1 MDGFCKSNPRVIVVH
16 CVDTEGP
23 IGGDVRRRPDGSK
36 EFMDKW
42 DDIKDSLREI
52 TSEEFRSKNK
62 DSFGNVFKLNWFIMD
77 FTGFKTNPKERI
89 CEYNNTY
96 DNIKSLSTE
105 VDSFHWHY
113 HQPPK
118 SGVGDQW
125 SDSWSSSKEHYNILG
140 RRIID
145 RQDFPEAY
153 RAGGT
158 IEDNECSLWLE
169 ENIMIDYS
177 NRVSDRSYKTDNIF
191 DFNWFSAPPHWG
203 YYRPDS
209 KNFLNPGNMRRYIVK
224 SVDLESRLHRLNQS
238 DVDNCFKIAKET
250 NQPIIL
256 SYFSH
261 DHRDMRK
268 ETKKAVYMIKEAS
281 KKYNVDYCWSDALEA
296 VQYCENI
303 KPVKVRI
310 GIEKTKS
317 SNTIRVYF
325 DKSIYQKYPFI
336 YIKNKKGVIRHI
348 KKETTN
354 IPNCPY
360 YLEYVNLNIL
370 QDDDIIGVAC
380 TSLSGDKTVL
390 VRKINDIIFEA

>member
-1 MDGFCKSNPRVIVVH
+1 MDGFYKSNPRVIVVH

-42 DDIKDSLREI
+42 DDIKDSLHEI

-62 DSFGNVFKLNWFIMD
+62 DSFGNTFKLNWFIMD

-96 DNIKSLSTE
+96 DNIKSLSTD

-118 SGVGDQW
+118 SGAGDQW

-158 IEDNECSLWLE
+158 IEDNKCSLWLE

-177 NRVSDRSYKTDNIF
+177 NRVSNRSYKTDNIF
-191 DFNWFSAPPHWG
+191 DFNWFSAPSHWG

-209 KNFLNPGNMRRYIVK
+209 ENFLKHGNMRRYIVK
-224 SVDLESRLHRLNQS
+224 SVDLESRLHRLNQA
-238 DVDNCFKIAKET
+238 DVNNCFRIAKET

-268 ETKKAVYMIKEAS
+268 ETKNVIYMIKEAS
-281 KKYNVDYCWSDALEA
+281 KKYNIDYCWSDALKA

-303 KPVKVRI
+303 KPVKVKI
-310 GIEKTKS
+310 GIEKIKS

-325 DKSIYQKYPFI
+325 DKEIYQKNPFI
-336 YIKNKKGVIRHI
+336 YIKNKKGNIRYI
-348 KKETTN
+348 KKELVHV
-354 IPNCPY
+354 PNCPY
-360 YLEYVNLNIL
+360 YLACTNVNI
-370 QDDDIIGVAC
+370 QPHDDMIGVAC
-380 TSLSGDKTVL
+380 TSLSGDKSVL
-390 VRKINDIIFEA
+390 VKKINNLGFEA